1 MIQQSINQM
10 LGSLG
15 AIASVGKHFK
25 DEDIKQ
31 QKAEFKAAKDAQ
43 AEATRNKQF
52 NALKRQNTKYIKQ
65 VSSLEKRIQAMEQM
79 QQKAETQIQQDND
92 FKETRSIIL
101 GPTGQPI
108 IKEK

>member
-25 DEDIKQ
+25 NEAVKQ
-31 QKAEFKAAKDAQ
+31 ENAAQ
-43 AEATRNKQF
+43 AEATRNNQF
-52 NALKRQNTKYIKQ
+52 NALTKQNKKYMKQ
-65 VSSLEKRIQAMEQM
+65 VSSLEKRVQAMEQM

-92 FKETRSIIL
+92 FKQTRSIIL
-101 GPTGQPI
+101 GPEGQPI

>member
-25 DEDIKQ
+25 NEAVKQ
-31 QKAEFKAAKDAQ
+31 ENAAQ
-43 AEATRNKQF
+43 AEATRNNQF
-52 NALKRQNTKYIKQ
+52 NALNKQNKKYMKQ
-65 VSSLEKRIQAMEQM
+65 VSSLEKRVQAMEQM

-92 FKETRSIIL
+92 FKQTRSIIL
-101 GPTGQPI
+101 GLDGQPI